1 MGKASRWL
9 RNLFLPG
16 RKGRRANYR
25 AADAD
30 CQSVLSAPL
39 PTPATATPSV
49 REKRR
54 WSFRRP
60 GAAKADAGPLASSSS
75 HCFSEAEVRVVVA
88 QDDHHASADVDTAT
102 LRPPASG
109 RIVSGGEK
117 DGDEEAAA
125 AAIRIQSAFRSYL
138 ARKAL
143 CALRGMVRLQAMVR
157 GQLVRRQADVTLRRM
172 QALVDA
178 QRRARAERLRLLL
191 LDDDDAAAA
200 TQHHLA
206 AVAANSTPRRAPPSR
221 HRRSPQHH
229 PRPRKTPPAS
239 AAGTAESE
247 ENVRIVEVDN
257 GGARRSNFGGYCATT
272 PGRTPAKLSPTPSA
286 VTDSSARTLSG
297 GRLDDASFASSAAC
311 EPGSRRISAAAAA
324 AAAWRGEHH
333 QAHGATPPPLF
344 RSYMA
349 NTESS
354 RAKARSQSAPRQ
366 RPSSASESPA
376 AAASPSPSC
385 CEERPPSRGGV
396 GTSGA
401 RRRAS
406 LDPLDLLP
414 GAALRS
420 SAAGRME
427 RCASRMARAGV
438 VSSSVHGSKCGSSST
453 AGHRSNVHSPWQG

>member
-1 MGKASRWL
+1 MGKAGRWL

-16 RKGRRANYR
+16 RRAKDR
-25 AADAD
+25 TADAD

-39 PTPATATPSV
+39 PTPTAATPSV

-60 GAAKADAGPLASSSS
+60 GSAAAKADAGPLASSSS
-75 HCFSEAEVRVVVA
+75 HCFSEAEVRIAVA
-88 QDDHHASADVDTAT
+88 QDDHHAAADVATAS
-102 LRPPASG
+102 LPPPPAASG
-109 RIVSGGEK
+109 RIGFAGGKEEEEK
-117 DGDEEAAA
+117 A

-191 LDDDDAAAA
+191 LDDAAS
-200 TQHHLA
+200 
-206 AVAANSTPRRAPPSR
+206 STPWRAPPSSRR
-221 HRRSPQHH
+221 HRSPQHQSS
-229 PRPRKTPPAS
+229 RPGKQPAP
-239 AAGTAESE
+239 AAQRGSE
-247 ENVRIVEVDN
+247 EEEEDAKIVEVDN
-257 GGARRSNFGGYCATT
+257 GGGGVASRRSSFGRYCATT

-311 EPGSRRISAAAAA
+311 EPGSRRVSAAAA

-366 RPSSASESPA
+366 RPSSASASESPA

-385 CEERPPSRGGV
+385 SDPRPASRGGV

-414 GAALRS
+414 GAAPRS

-438 VSSSVHGSKCGSSST
+438 VSSSVHGSECGSSST
-453 AGHRSNVHSPWQG
+453 AGHRGNVHSPWQG